1 MTDNIDK
8 LKGAFIE
15 NVGVPS
21 DTDWQKLA
29 YGSTPGWDSVAHMAL
44 ISGIE
49 NALDALCQDS
59 ILRSR
64 IANNAPE
71 LIVKKQLTWRQ
82 HARKVVA
89 LFERIDTAGA
99 ARNRQTSELLD

>member
-1 MTDNIDK
+1 MIDNIDK

-15 NVGVPS
+15 NVGVRA

-49 NALDALCQDS
+49 NAFDIMLNTDEVINMSDFSKAKQIVASHGIAL
-59 ILRSR
+59 
-64 IANNAPE
+64 
-71 LIVKKQLTWRQ
+71 
-82 HARKVVA
+82 
-89 LFERIDTAGA
+89 GA
-99 ARNRQTSELLD
+99 

>member
-8 LKGAFIE
+8 LKGAFVE

-49 NALDALCQDS
+49 NAFDIMLSTDEVINMSDFSKAK
-59 ILRSR
+59 
-64 IANNAPE
+64 E
-71 LIVKKQLTWRQ
+71 IVAS
-82 HARKVVA
+82 HGVA
-89 LFERIDTAGA
+89 LDK
-99 ARNRQTSELLD
+99 

>member
-1 MTDNIDK
+1 MGPVPYTRSLNSDFAGVFPLVMTDNIDK
-8 LKGAFIE
+8 LKGAFVE

-49 NALDALCQDS
+49 NAFDIMLSTDEVINMSDFSKAK
-59 ILRSR
+59 
-64 IANNAPE
+64 E
-71 LIVKKQLTWRQ
+71 IVAS
-82 HARKVVA
+82 HGVA
-89 LFERIDTAGA
+89 LDK
-99 ARNRQTSELLD
+99 